1 MAMPTFEKTYYNL
14 IESNF
19 WTKVFPNVCHKF
31 RDIELGGIDIIN
43 SVERVADMLI
53 IGPYSADT
61 RIIFEQSM
69 TNIIIWLKI
78 ILQDTDTRSVFIEK
92 LKKEY
97 CKVYKNINVKIP
109 DFIIDYI
116 NTYSKTFSSSS

>member
-1 MAMPTFEKTYYNL
+1 
-14 IESNF
+14 
-19 WTKVFPNVCHKF
+19 VFPNVCYKF
-31 RDIELGGIDIIN
+31 RDIEFGGIDIIN
-43 SVERVADMLI
+43 CVERVSDMLT

-69 TNIIIWLKI
+69 SNIIIWLKI
-78 ILQDTDTRSVFIEK
+78 ILQDTDARSVFIEK

-109 DFIIDYI
+109 NFIIDYI
-116 NTYSKTFSSSS
+116 NTYSSFN

>member
-31 RDIELGGIDIIN
+31 SDIEFGGIDIIN
-43 SVERVADMLI
+43 CVERVADVLI
-53 IGPYSADT
+53 IGPYSDDT
-61 RIIFEQSM
+61 HIIFEQSM
-69 TNIIIWLKI
+69 ANIIIWLKI

-109 DFIIDYI
+109 NFIIDYI
-116 NTYSKTFSSSS
+116 NTYSKQFS

>member
-19 WTKVFPNVCHKF
+19 WTRVFPNVCYKF

-43 SVERVADMLI
+43 FVERVADMLI

-61 RIIFEQSM
+61 LIIFEQSM
-69 TNIIIWLKI
+69 ANIIIWLKI

-109 DFIIDYI
+109 NFIIDYI
-116 NTYSKTFSSSS
+116 NTYSKQFS